1 MRKIIALLCVSFCIG
16 SIAAQCPSEG
26 EADCCQ
32 STERPTNN
40 WLSAASLEFR
50 ADWQGTWQDGEQVD
64 EASGFRGSF
73 LNLKLAGNIGKQ
85 WNWAYRQR
93 FSKDMFRRDGYLNAT
108 DFLYLQYHP
117 TERWSI
123 TAGKQ
128 FVAVGGFEYDYAPID
143 VYKYSVFCDNVNC
156 YGFGLSAA
164 YDLTPHDNLLVQAAQ
179 SIFLGGALNRYSYN
193 LKWTGQH
200 GIYQSLYSIG
210 MHEYDRGKYINVI
223 ALGNRFDLGRVQF
236 VADYTNR
243 YASVGRAKFLS
254 DFTAVAQVHAQPI
267 RALNVFA
274 HYSYDRND
282 GNYADTLVED
292 GTDRHTLGVGA
303 EYFPLRGSKDIR
315 LHAGYYHSSDKE
327 HFVSVGLTFRP
338 NLLNLKDTFRKK

>member
-1 MRKIIALLCVSFCIG
+1 MRKIIALLCVSFCMG
-16 SIAAQCPSEG
+16 SIAAQCPEESET
-26 EADCCQ
+26 ACCQ
-32 STERPTNN
+32 NTERPAKN
-40 WLSAASLEFR
+40 WLTAASLEFR
-50 ADWQGTWQDGEQVD
+50 ADWQGTWRGGEQVD
-64 EASGFRGSF
+64 EASGFRGQF

-93 FSKDMFRRDGYLNAT
+93 FSKDMFKAGGYLNAT

-117 TERWSI
+117 TERWTI
-123 TAGKQ
+123 TGGKQ

-143 VYKYSVFCDNVNC
+143 VYKYSRFCDMVNC

-193 LKWTGQH
+193 VKWTGQH

-223 ALGNRFDLGRVQF
+223 ALGNRFDLGRCQI
-236 VADYTNR
+236 VADFTNR
-243 YASVGRAKFLS
+243 YASVGDAKFLS
-254 DFTAVAQVHAQPI
+254 DMTAVAQVWAQPI
-267 RALNVFA
+267 RELNLYA

-292 GTDRHTLGVGA
+292 GTDLHTVGLGA

-315 LHAGYYHSSDKE
+315 VHAAYYHSSGKE
-327 HFVSVGLTFRP
+327 NFVSVGLTFRP
-338 NLLNLKDTFRKK
+338 NLLNIKAPFHKK